1 MLENSKEEEK
11 RKKKKKKK
19 NGSDYLARNNGV
31 FPTRHTHT
39 QGERH
44 VGVILILYNFI
55 IIPSCTFQAVER
67 KPYGNHVSVDPRL
80 SLS

>member
-31 FPTRHTHT
+31 FPTRRTHT

-44 VGVILILYNFI
+44 VGVILILYNFV

>member
-11 RKKKKKKK
+11 RKKKKKEEERFRLS
-19 NGSDYLARNNGV
+19 GENGV

-44 VGVILILYNFI
+44 VGVILILYNFV